1 MVVRIFIPQSEADCV
16 AGCVADCVARCV
28 AWINFPEQSGK
39 QSRLPSADFLVAF
52 NKKRTDDRKG
62 WINGADEESFVPA
75 DWRNGLPNVVFR
87 NPLDSSLRESER
99 AQLAAHS
106 CAAGCAAL

>member
-1 MVVRIFIPQSEADCV
+1 MRIFIPQSEADCV

-62 WINGADEESFVPA
+62 WINGADEDGFVREDFGALGYFDCHTKLLMNNES
-75 DWRNGLPNVVFR
+75 LTIY
-87 NPLDSSLRESER
+87 LLKMMS
-99 AQLAAHS
+99 QTKH
-106 CAAGCAAL
+106 